1 MKALLIGLGGIGR
14 NVYLP
19 ELKRIGY
26 TVTTVDLKE
35 HDADYNDVDSVA
47 GKFDVAVICTPNFTH
62 DALARKIAT
71 QCESVFIEKPGL
83 PSAEQWNTL
92 CEDYPKTR
100 FIMCKNNLYRD
111 SYGAIDDF
119 LTGKEELI
127 GIDVTWF
134 NANRIP
140 NPGTWSTNRRSAWG
154 GVALDLFPH
163 LYTQLVKV
171 FGGVPDCQRGSHSMA
186 QQWQLQDC
194 IDSGTDY
201 GNMDPNGIYNVCDY
215 AQETWYV
222 DDKYPINIRASWK
235 QGYDD
240 QSIKIYTED
249 SLYQWNFGLCP
260 ANAYGNMIATGITE
274 PYDVHRQ
281 LDFWVHRNLEKYHEG

>member
-35 HDADYNDVDSVA
+35 HDADYDDVDSVA

-62 DALARKIAT
+62 DALARKIAN

-111 SYGAIDDF
+111 SYGAVDDF
-119 LTGKEELI
+119 LAGNEELI

-249 SLYQWNFGLCP
+249 SMYQWNFGLCP

-281 LDFWVHRNLEKYHEG
+281 LDFWIHRNLEKYHEG

>member
-26 TVTTVDLKE
+26 AVTTVDLKE
-35 HDADYNDVDSVA
+35 HDADYDDAGSVA

-62 DALARKIAT
+62 DALARKIAN

-222 DDKYPINIRASWK
+222 DDKYPINIKASWK

-249 SLYQWNFGLCP
+249 SMYQWNFGLCP

-281 LDFWVHRNLEKYHEG
+281 LDFWIHRNLEKYHEG

>member
-1 MKALLIGLGGIGR
+1 
-14 NVYLP
+14 
-19 ELKRIGY
+19 
-26 TVTTVDLKE
+26 
-35 HDADYNDVDSVA
+35 
-47 GKFDVAVICTPNFTH
+47 
-62 DALARKIAT
+62 
-71 QCESVFIEKPGL
+71 
-83 PSAEQWNTL
+83 
-92 CEDYPKTR
+92 
-100 FIMCKNNLYRD
+100 MCKNNLYRD
-111 SYGAIDDF
+111 TYGAVDDF
-119 LTGKEELI
+119 LAGKEELI

-186 QQWQLQDC
+186 QQWKLQDC
-194 IDSGTDY
+194 IDNGTDY

-215 AQETWYV
+215 AQETWYI
-222 DDKYPINIRASWK
+222 DDKYPINIKASWK

-249 SLYQWNFGLCP
+249 SIYQWNFGLCP
-260 ANAYGNMIATGITE
+260 AKAYGSMIETGIAE

-281 LDFWVHRNLEKYHEG
+281 LDFWIHKNLEKYHEG